1 MKLLLKILSGLI
13 ALVLIIVLGFA
24 FTFNPNDYKDDI
36 ITLVKEKT
44 GRTLSVPGDISL
56 SLFPWIGLELGKIEL
71 SNAKGFEKKPFVK
84 IDHLQVRVKLLP
96 LLKQQLEA
104 DTLKIKGLKLNLAK
118 NKDGISNW
126 ADLSQENKTQSKTAK
141 QQAKPA
147 NNPMKLLGVFA
158 LNGIEINQ
166 AQFNWHDQ
174 QSKQKIAVNDIE
186 LEIGKIEIGTII
198 PFHTQFHFK
207 QKGLETNLN
216 FKSGIKFSSDFKLFS
231 FHNTQLHSDT
241 KLAALKQRLPATIAS
256 KLIQLDLHKKI
267 ANSKNIKLSS
277 NDVTLN
283 SQVNAKNILSQP
295 VVNAKVNLE
304 TINPRVLAKNFD
316 VVLPAMS
323 DKNALTMFRT
333 QLDVDAST
341 KKLNLSNIVMLL
353 DDTKIIGKANIP
365 FSATP
370 FIQLN
375 VDRINIDRYL
385 AKPTPNKKED
395 KYKKNNNKTIEAALI
410 PIALLTQIDVNAT
423 LKIQALQVK
432 NTHWGNV
439 HFSAKANQG
448 NVQLNPIKLQGYG
461 SSINSNVNIV
471 ARKNTASLSSVLDIK
486 DIKSGELLKDFMDV
500 KNLQGLTSINA
511 NIKTTGSKLSQLKQ
525 NLNGTLRFS
534 LKEGTV
540 KGIALDHEINKLKAK
555 IKRKPEP
562 AKPVPLET
570 KLTNLNA
577 SAIIKNGVLINKD
590 LRAATPF
597 TRIIGQGRANLVKEQ
612 LDYIAT
618 VKLTNAQDIKN
629 TIPFEKMKATPLDI
643 HIRGPFDKLSIKANF
658 EKALNSLFKQEMK
671 KQEKKLKEQAKRKL
685 EQKKDELKAQL
696 KQQEKEAKEKAKKE
710 LEKKL
715 GDKLKELFKF

>member
-71 SNAKGFEKKPFVK
+71 SNAKGFGKKPFAK
-84 IDHLQVRVKLLP
+84 IDHLQVRVKLSP
-96 LLKQQLEA
+96 LLKQELKA
-104 DTLKIKGLKLNLAK
+104 DTLKIKGLTLNLAK
-118 NKDGISNW
+118 NEEGISNW
-126 ADLSQENKTQSKTAK
+126 SDLSQENKTPSKTT
-141 QQAKPA
+141 QQKVKPA
-147 NNPMKLLGVFA
+147 NNPLRLLGVFA
-158 LNGIEINQ
+158 LNGIEIHQ

-174 QSKQKIAVNDIE
+174 QSKQKVAVNDVE
-186 LEIGKIEIGTII
+186 LEIGKIKTGTII

-241 KLAALKQRLPATIAS
+241 KLSTLKQRLPATIAS
-256 KLIQLDLHKKI
+256 KLIRLDLHKKI
-267 ANSKNIKLSS
+267 AVSKNIKLSS

-283 SQVNAKNILSQP
+283 SQVNAKNILSKP
-295 VVNAKVNLE
+295 IVTAKVNLE

-316 VVLPAMS
+316 IVLPAMS
-323 DKNALTMFRT
+323 DKNALTVFRA
-333 QLDVDAST
+333 QFDVDSSA
-341 KKLNLSNIVMLL
+341 KKLKLSNIAMLL
-353 DDTKIIGKANIP
+353 DDTKITGKANIP

-370 FIQLN
+370 IIQLN
-375 VDRINIDRYL
+375 VDQINIDRYL
-385 AKPTPNKKED
+385 AKPIPNKKED
-395 KYKKNNNKTIEAALI
+395 KDKNNNKTIEAALI
-410 PIALLTQIDVNAT
+410 PIALLTQIDVSAA

-432 NTHWGNV
+432 NTHWRNV
-439 HFSAKANQG
+439 HFSAKAKQG

-461 SSINSNVNIV
+461 SSINSNVNII